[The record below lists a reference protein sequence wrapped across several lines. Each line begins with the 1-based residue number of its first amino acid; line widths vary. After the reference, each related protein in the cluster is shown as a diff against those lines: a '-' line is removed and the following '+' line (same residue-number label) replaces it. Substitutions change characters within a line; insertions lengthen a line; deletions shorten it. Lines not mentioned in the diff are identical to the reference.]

1 MPSFNGGGFGD
12 TLNSV
17 KNAVLAPERRLLLII
32 ACIVVFIVVIIIL
45 VDVTTKKSSKFNQ
58 QDLDKPLYDRHK
70 LLDST
75 CSLSDQPVPP
85 SSDKQSH
92 DMVTRAMHRSKTHMD
107 KMNNE
112 KSHSSANKAAKLS
125 FGLNTYNELTTYE

>member
-1 MPSFNGGGFGD
+1 MPSFNGGGVGD
-12 TLNSV
+12 AF
-17 KNAVLAPERRLLLII
+17 KNIVLAPEHLIRNI
-32 ACIVVFIVVIIIL
+32 IIGVVVIIIII
-45 VDVTTKKSSKFNQ
+45 VVIVVATKPSGFDQ

-75 CSLSDQPVPP
+75 CPLSDQPVPP
-85 SSDKQSH
+85 SSDKQSQ

>member
-1 MPSFNGGGFGD
+1 MPSFNGGGVGD
-12 TLNSV
+12 AFKSV
-17 KNAVLAPERRLLLII
+17 KNVVLAPEHFIWRII
-32 ACIVVFIVVIIIL
+32 IGIVVFIVIIIII
-45 VDVTTKKSSKFNQ
+45 VAVATKPSKFDQ
-58 QDLDKPLYDRHK
+58 HDLDKPLYDRHK

-75 CSLSDQPVPP
+75 CPLSDQPVPP
-85 SSDKQSH
+85 SSDKQSQ

>member
-1 MPSFNGGGFGD
+1 MPSFNGGGVGD
-12 TLNSV
+12 ALKRV
-17 KNAVLAPERRLLLII
+17 VLAPEHLIRTIIII
-32 ACIVVFIVVIIIL
+32 AVVIVVVIIVVIA
-45 VDVTTKKSSKFNQ
+45 VATKPSKFDQ

-75 CSLSDQPVPP
+75 CPLSDQPVPP
-85 SSDKQSH
+85 SSDKQSQ

>member
-12 TLNSV
+12 TLKSA
-17 KNAVLAPERRLLLII
+17 KNAVLAPGRRLLLIFFG
-32 ACIVVFIVVIIIL
+32 IVVFIVVL
-45 VDVTTKKSSKFNQ
+45 VVLVVETTKHSGFNQ

-75 CSLSDQPVPP
+75 CPLSDQPVPP
-85 SSDKQSH
+85 SSDKQSQ